1 MPFRAEVMEGRRGY
15 ASSQRLHYAQ
25 PTPRDC
31 FGMGFQMCT
40 HRSAE
45 GTDYNEAGGS
55 SRAALVASGLV
66 LMFSI
71 VHADTTSTS
80 IAVGARVNSIATY
93 RTLSEQTQL
102 QITQVDIARGFV
114 ELPRATQIEVRSNS
128 RMGYVLNVRPMSA
141 LFTRVEVLGFGSDIA
156 LDADG
161 GSVVQRWKDPGA
173 ATVTVGYRFYLSAAT
188 APGTYPW
195 PLHLTVE
202 PL

>member
-1 MPFRAEVMEGRRGY
+1 
-15 ASSQRLHYAQ
+15 
-25 PTPRDC
+25 
-31 FGMGFQMCT
+31 
-40 HRSAE
+40 
-45 GTDYNEAGGS
+45 
-55 SRAALVASGLV
+55 
-66 LMFSI
+66 MFSI

-102 QITQVDIARGFV
+102 QITQVDIARGFL

-173 ATVTVGYRFYLSAAT
+173 TTVTVGYRFHLSAAT
-188 APGTYPW
+188 VPGTYPW